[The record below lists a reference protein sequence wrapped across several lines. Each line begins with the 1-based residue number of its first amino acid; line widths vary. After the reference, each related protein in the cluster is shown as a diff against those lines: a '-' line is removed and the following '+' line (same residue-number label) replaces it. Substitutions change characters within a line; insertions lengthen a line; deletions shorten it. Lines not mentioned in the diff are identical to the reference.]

1 MKIFQRKKLS
11 VLLAGLFCF
20 MSVMQSALPVR
31 ADGENDPPVT
41 DEVDGIIYEW
51 DGYNFFGHVDSGFAG
66 TSISIPADCHL
77 VMDDES
83 GENHL
88 SGATV
93 SIASGAYLEIRG
105 GASFEGTI
113 DPSNGAILQFD
124 GQGNVPDGL
133 TLYEDDSTPFS
144 DATNIWK
151 YSFCYDGDS
160 DKWLAEFITGP
171 ATVVIAFGGLD
182 PASDTVTIEYK
193 FQGESEDDYRPASD
207 YNPEEDPDF
216 PGNFQGEFVISD
228 GVNNEVDIR
237 VTLSSTRSAV
247 ILAADNGADDLSSGI
262 SGDGSEFTMN
272 FTCGWWQWYG
282 ISLGYADSG
291 NPEIAE
297 KACEYLYAYCP
308 TGGKTVKDLF
318 AEELICRLMDP
329 SLFDNFGLPEINGN
343 ATTRA
348 ANVAE
353 MATNR
358 ITEDGAAYTVTA
370 KDTNGNNV
378 TVSVQN
384 YQVNWGCSNIDG
396 SPVSCILPVYTL
408 NSINEVL
415 ICTGFNAE
423 TGSGTGFY
431 ICDLSQDEINISGGT
446 GYVDGIKFR
455 VDSINPD
462 TVRVGGMGRI
472 ATALNDDGLY
482 TVEVGGG
489 APASY
494 LRVTDP
500 VQDASRI
507 RFLKTSE
514 KYVAISGT
522 GESKEY
528 GQIGDNGT
536 NIDDVWATGNTENA
550 VARVYVG
557 YSTIHLQPLS
567 AGVTGLSGTGITSVE
582 LVDSSQEE
590 GVTINATN
598 LSDITLTFVSNFY
611 DEVPIKI
618 TFEGGTVKYL
628 TVIRVGLV
636 IQYLYLDGDPDNP
649 NPAGYD
655 SGQIRQDYY
664 HGTGIPFTYNYFGDG
679 NGNDA
684 EQIAIWATYYHP
696 TNDNTGATGDC
707 VLYLTYS
714 DGTHRVVT
722 PDDAAHGFNGRLA
735 ATNSEVASTTFL
747 IGFAQARDHFDGTV
761 WIGQLDEI
769 EYGGFYATVLNEGY
783 DDPTTYSGTQ
793 MGSGKGV
800 YWDGHITFYR

>member
-31 ADGENDPPVT
+31 ADGENDPVEPV
-41 DEVDGIIYEW
+41 ESDGIIYEW

-193 FQGESEDDYRPASD
+193 FEGESEDDYRPASD

-247 ILAADNGADDLSSGI
+247 FLAADNGADDLSSGI

-318 AEELICRLMDP
+318 AEELVCRLMDP
-329 SLFDNFGLPEINGN
+329 SLFEYFGMPEITGN
-343 ATTRA
+343 DQERAATRA
-348 ANVAE
+348 GNVTE

-358 ITEDGAAYTVTA
+358 ITEDGDPYSVTA
-370 KDTNGNNV
+370 KDTHGNNV
-378 TVSVQN
+378 NIAVQN
-384 YQVNWGCSNIDG
+384 YKVTWGCSDVDG
-396 SPVSCILPVYTL
+396 SEVSCILPVYTL
-408 NSINEVL
+408 ENINQVL
-415 ICTGFNAE
+415 ICTDFNAE
-423 TGSGTGFY
+423 DGSGSTFF
-431 ICDLSQDEINISGGT
+431 ICDITQDEIGFTDDLQAWAGG
-446 GYVDGIKFR
+446 ILFR
-455 VDSINPD
+455 VDSLNPD
-462 TVRVGGMGRI
+462 TVKTGGMGRMEI
-472 ATALNDDGLY
+472 VLNDEGLC
-482 TVEVGGG
+482 TIEVNGG

-500 VQDASRI
+500 VQNGSRI
-507 RFLKTSE
+507 RFLKNSE
-514 KYVAISGT
+514 KYVSVKGT
-522 GESKEY
+522 GESKAY
-528 GQIGDNGT
+528 GLIGDNGS
-536 NIDDVWATGNTENA
+536 NIDDVWATGSSVNT

-557 YSTIHLQPLS
+557 DTTIHLYPLS
-567 AGVTGLSGTGITSVE
+567 GSNTGLSGTGILSVE
-582 LVDSSQEE
+582 LVDAAQAD
-590 GVTINATN
+590 GVTLDATD
-598 LSDITLTFVSNFY
+598 LSDITLTFNSNFY
-611 DEVPIKI
+611 DEIPLKI
-618 TFEGGTVKYL
+618 TFSGDIVKYL
-628 TVIRVGLV
+628 TIIRVGLV
-636 IQYLYLDGDPDNP
+636 IQYLYLDGDPDHTNP
-649 NPAGYD
+649 SGD
-655 SGQIRQDYY
+655 HGQINLDYRGTSLDFDYDYY
-664 HGTGIPFTYNYFGDG
+664 AG
-679 NGNDA
+679 
-684 EQIAIWATYYHP
+684 EQVAVWATYYHP
-696 TNDNTGATGDC
+696 TNDPTGGAGDYL
-707 VLYLTYS
+707 LYLTYD
-714 DGTHRVVT
+714 DGRDPEVLTADDSAHNFDGRVS
-722 PDDAAHGFNGRLA
+722 
-735 ATNSEVASTTFL
+735 ATNQEVASTTFL
-747 IGFAQARDHFDGTV
+747 IGFTQGRATFDGNV
-761 WIGQLDEI
+761 WIGQLNEI
-769 EYGGFYATVLNEGY
+769 DFGGFSATVLNSGY
-783 DDPTTYSGTQ
+783 DDNTTYGGTQ
-793 MGSGKGV
+793 MGSGRGV
-800 YWDGHITFYR
+800 HWDGHISFYR

>member
-1 MKIFQRKKLS
+1 MRIFQRRKLS

-20 MSVMQSALPVR
+20 MSVMQPALPVR
-31 ADGENDPPVT
+31 ADGENDPVEPV
-41 DEVDGIIYEW
+41 ESDGIIYEW

-93 SIASGAYLEIRG
+93 SIASGAFLEIRG

-124 GQGNVPDGL
+124 GEENVPDGL
-133 TLYEDDSTPFS
+133 TLYEDDATPFG

-171 ATVVIAFGGLD
+171 ATVVIAFGGFD
-182 PASDTVTIEYK
+182 PGEDQVTIEYK

-348 ANVAE
+348 ANVSE

-358 ITEDGAAYTVTA
+358 ITAVGEATSVTA
-370 KDTNGNNV
+370 RDTQGNSVNIP
-378 TVSVQN
+378 VQN
-384 YQVNWGCSNIDG
+384 YKVTWGVSSEDG
-396 SPVSCILPVYTL
+396 SEVSCILPVYTL
-408 NSINEVL
+408 TNINEVL
-415 ICTGFNAE
+415 ICTDFNAE
-423 TGSGTGFY
+423 TGSGSSFY
-431 ICDLSQDEINISGGT
+431 ICNISNDFINLSDGG
-446 GYVDGIKFR
+446 GVSDGGVLFL
-455 VDSINPD
+455 VDSLNPA
-462 TVRVGGMGRI
+462 TVKAGAMGRME
-472 ATALNDDGLY
+472 TVLNDDGLC
-482 TVEVGGG
+482 TIEVNGG

-494 LRVTDP
+494 LRITDP
-500 VQDASRI
+500 VHNSERI

-514 KYVAISGT
+514 KYLAVSGE
-522 GESKEY
+522 GETKDY
-528 GQIGDNGT
+528 GQIGDNGS
-536 NIDDVWATGNTENA
+536 NIDGIWATGNNESA

-557 YSTIHLQPLS
+557 DSTIHLYPLRS
-567 AGVTGLSGTGITSVE
+567 GTGLSGTGIVSAE
-582 LVDSSQEE
+582 LVDSTQAS
-590 GVTINATN
+590 GVTLDDSDLT
-598 LSDITLTFVSNFY
+598 DITLTFTSNFY
-611 DEVPIKI
+611 DEIPIKI
-618 TFEGGTVKYL
+618 TFEGGSVKYI
-628 TVIRVGLV
+628 TIIRVGLV
-636 IQYLYLDGDPDNP
+636 IQYQYLAGDPDVP
-649 NPAGYD
+649 NENNDPDPGCINLDY
-655 SGQIRQDYY
+655 SGDHIDYEY
-664 HGTGIPFTYNYFGDG
+664 HYFDG
-679 NGNDA
+679 

-696 TNDNTGATGDC
+696 TNDPTGGANEY
-707 VLYLTYS
+707 VLYLTYDD
-714 DGTHRVVT
+714 DGSHDIMYAV
-722 PDDAAHGFNGRLA
+722 DASHEFNGVKA
-735 ATNSEVASTTFL
+735 ATNTAVASTTFL
-747 IGFAQARDHFDGTV
+747 IGFEQAREFNGEV
-761 WIGQLDEI
+761 WIEERNDF
-769 EYGGFYATVLNEGY
+769 YCRGFSATVLNEGY

-800 YWDGHITFYR
+800 HWDGHITFYR